1 MPRCKSYDELVTARL
16 RDVAEHA
23 GVSVRTVSNVVNGF
37 RYVAT
42 DTRIHVQ
49 ASIDALGYRPNLAAR
64 TLRRSRTGLIALVV
78 PEIDSPYFAELAAR
92 TVRIAQQRGLT
103 VLIDQTDGD
112 EERERLLL
120 HGKRG
125 HLVDG
130 VLFSPWAVGPADL
143 SARTDPVPLV
153 LLGEHDAAAPVDHV
167 AIDNVTAA
175 RDATRHLLASGRRRI
190 AVIGVQPSTLN
201 ATARQRLA
209 GYRQEL
215 ASAGIEPAP
224 ELERPVRKL
233 HREDGYTAMLK
244 LLNDTRPDAVFC
256 FTDQLALGALR
267 ALADCGLAV
276 PGDVA
281 IVGFDDIEDG
291 RYSVPTLTTV
301 SPDKDQIVELALDA
315 LAAQSLQEHRPRSIV
330 APHRLIVRA
339 TSS

>member
-1 MPRCKSYDELVTARL
+1 MTARL

-37 RYVAT
+37 QYVAP
-42 DTRIHVQ
+42 DTRTRVQ

-64 TLRRSRTGLIALVV
+64 TLRRGRTGLISLVV

-112 EERERLLL
+112 FERERLLL

-125 HLVDG
+125 QLVDG

-143 SARTDPVPLV
+143 AARTDTVPLV
-153 LLGEHDAAAPVDHV
+153 LLGEHDATAPVDHV
-167 AIDNVTAA
+167 AIDNVAA
-175 RDATRHLLASGRRRI
+175 SRDATRHLLETGRRRI
-190 AVIGVQPSTLN
+190 AVIGVQPHTLN
-201 ATARQRLA
+201 ASARQRLA

-215 ASAGIEPAP
+215 TAFGLAP
-224 ELERPVRKL
+224 SPQLERPVRRL
-233 HREDGYTAMLK
+233 HREDGYRAMLD
-244 LLNDTRPDAVFC
+244 LLDTTTPDAVFC

-267 ALADCGLAV
+267 ALADRGLAV
-276 PGDVA
+276 PQDVA

-301 SPDKDQIVELALDA
+301 SPDKDRIAELALDA
-315 LAAQSLQEHRPRSIV
+315 LAVQGEQPRSIV
-330 APHRLIVRA
+330 APHELVVRA
-339 TSS
+339 ST